1 MISTLLAAAMSVTS
15 IIVPVNGSANEVTA
29 AKDVREDISMI
40 LRYDE
45 PASDWESEALPIGNG
60 NIGAMIFGGVPTI
73 VMIPPRPQA
82 NAKGIN

>member
-1 MISTLLAAAMSVTS
+1 MSVTS
-15 IIVPVNGSANEVTA
+15 ITVPVNGFANEVTD

-60 NIGAMIFGGVPTI
+60 NIGAMVFGGVDSEKI
-73 VMIPPRPQA
+73 Q
-82 NAKGIN
+82 INENSLWSGGTGFK